1 MMRIAPRKLI
11 FMALCVLDE
20 AVEQCRRELVMSTI
34 GHRLALA
41 YLYSVSH
48 GRDRRVYD
56 DFWRMIQNTQERAY
70 SPEEGRFLRGT

>member
-1 MMRIAPRKLI
+1 
-11 FMALCVLDE
+11 
-20 AVEQCRRELVMSTI
+20 MSTI